1 MILLDFRISTYGL
14 NTILHNPITVD
25 VPWGTY
31 KKRNEIVGWET
42 LGAVHANYEMFRFSS
57 TDL

>member
-1 MILLDFRISTYGL
+1 MQNGGRGL
-14 NTILHNPITVD
+14 RGEFWFGRQGWGD
-25 VPWGTY
+25 DKRGTY
-31 KKRNEIVGWET
+31 EKRNEIVGWET